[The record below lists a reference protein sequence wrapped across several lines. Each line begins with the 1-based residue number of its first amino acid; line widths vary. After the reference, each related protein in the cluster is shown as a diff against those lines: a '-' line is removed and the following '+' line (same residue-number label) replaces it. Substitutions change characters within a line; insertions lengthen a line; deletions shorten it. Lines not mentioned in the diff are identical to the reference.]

1 MIHSESYPESDI
13 IHRLLKRAEIR
24 RSITSR
30 KSVLLNQPDRLSELL
45 VDAANEIKELRE
57 FILKGT
63 HEY

>member
-30 KSVLLNQPDRLSELL
+30 KSVLLNQPDRLAILL
-45 VDAANEIKELRE
+45 EDAANEIKELRE
-57 FILKGT
+57 FILKGNQ
-63 HEY
+63 